1 MKGIDRGK
9 VYLEPQETANS
20 DAAASA
26 SATDAVAA
34 LAALR
39 AQVYSCCRCA
49 EAGYF
54 VGGAV
59 VGGSRPSRLM
69 LIGQA
74 PSLAG
79 AEQDRPFAWRDGRP
93 RPKLWDWLEEAG
105 WPEAEFRATAYM
117 TAVTKCYPGPA
128 RSGQGD
134 RRPTAVEVR
143 LCAPYLD
150 RELALVDPDLIILL
164 GAAAVERILGKVR
177 LDDVIGQ
184 PLEREIAG
192 RTRILLPLPHP
203 SGVSRWHNDPA
214 NQARLHAALATLRD
228 LRVKL
233 KL

>member
-1 MKGIDRGK
+1 MDSQEVYIGEGK
-9 VYLEPQETANS
+9 TPNPGENPV
-20 DAAASA
+20 AS
-26 SATDAVAA
+26 TDDAVAA

-39 AQVYSCCRCA
+39 AAVYSCRRCA

-59 VGGSRPSRLM
+59 IGGHRPSRVM

-79 AEQDRPFAWRDGRP
+79 AQQDRPFAWREGRP
-93 RPKLWDWLEEAG
+93 RPKIWDWLEEAG
-105 WPEAEFRATAYM
+105 WLEAQFRATAYM

-143 LCAPYLD
+143 LCAPYLE

-177 LDDVIGQ
+177 LDDVVGQ
-184 PLEREIAG
+184 PLERDIAG
-192 RTRILLPLPHP
+192 RTRVLLPLPHP

-214 NQARLHAALATLRD
+214 NQERLHAALATLRE
-228 LRVKL
+228 LRAQFGL
-233 KL
+233 

>member
-1 MKGIDRGK
+1 M
-9 VYLEPQETANS
+9 YLNEGQTQKLDGTDNPPL
-20 DAAASA
+20 DSA
-26 SATDAVAA
+26 SAA
-34 LAALR
+34 LAELR
-39 AQVYSCCRCA
+39 AEVYACRRCA

-54 VGGAV
+54 VGRAV
-59 VGGSRPSRLM
+59 VGGRRPSRVM
-69 LIGQA
+69 LVGQA

-79 AEQDRPFAWRDGRP
+79 AEQDRPFAWREGRP

-105 WPEAEFRATAYM
+105 WTEDEFRATAYM
-117 TAVTKCYPGPA
+117 TAVTRCYPGPA

-134 RRPTAVEVR
+134 RRPSAVEVR

-184 PLEREIAG
+184 TLDREIAG
-192 RTRILLPLPHP
+192 RTRVILPLPHP

-214 NQARLHAALATLRD
+214 NGARLREALATLRG
-228 LRVKL
+228 LRERL
-233 KL
+233 LL

>member
-1 MKGIDRGK
+1 MGRNE
-9 VYLEPQETANS
+9 VYLEAGETPNS
-20 DAAASA
+20 ATSA
-26 SATDAVAA
+26 SPSTADDAVAA
-34 LAALR
+34 LADLR
-39 AQVYSCCRCA
+39 AQVYACRRCA
-49 EAGYF
+49 EAGYY

-59 VGGSRPSRLM
+59 VGGRRPSRLM

-79 AEQDRPFAWRDGRP
+79 AEQDLPFAWREGRP
-93 RPKLWDWLEEAG
+93 RPKIWDWLEEAG
-105 WPEAEFRATAYM
+105 WTVEEFRAAAYM

-134 RRPTAVEVR
+134 RRPSAAEVR

-150 RELALVDPDLIILL
+150 RELALVDPDLIVLL

-184 PLEREIAG
+184 PLERDIAG
-192 RTRILLPLPHP
+192 RTRVILPLPHP

-214 NQARLHAALATLRD
+214 NAARLHAALATLRH
-228 LRVKL
+228 LRERFGL
-233 KL
+233 